1 MHLLTELFHLQ
12 QLEPSVRISVSLP
25 WDAAQRLRQL
35 AVEGNSTL
43 RALGIL
49 SVQPEGDSVIALN
62 VGGQD
67 IKITKGTYYPIMFR
81 YKRSILFNTFV
92 EL

>member
-1 MHLLTELFHLQ
+1 MHFLNKFSNLQ

-25 WDAAQRLRQL
+25 WEAALRLRQL
-35 AVEGNSTL
+35 AVEGNPTL

-49 SVQPEGDSVIALN
+49 SVQPEGDSVIALK

-67 IKITKGTYYPIMFR
+67 IKITKGMY
-81 YKRSILFNTFV
+81 
-92 EL
+92 

>member
-1 MHLLTELFHLQ
+1 MYYLCELLYLQ

-35 AVEGNSTL
+35 AAEGNPIL

-49 SVQPEGDSVIALN
+49 SVQAEGDSVITLK

-67 IKITKGTYYPIMFR
+67 IKIEGMYY
-81 YKRSILFNTFV
+81 YHK
-92 EL
+92 

>member
-1 MHLLTELFHLQ
+1 MIFHLQ

-35 AVEGNSTL
+35 AAEGNPTL

-49 SVQPEGDSVIALN
+49 SVQPEDDSVITLK

-67 IKITKGTYYPIMFR
+67 IKITKGI
-81 YKRSILFNTFV
+81 K
-92 EL
+92 